1 MQHTHLYIN
10 GAHKSATSNETF
22 TSINP
27 ATGQSLA
34 TIDRASQAD
43 VDAAVVSSQAG
54 FAIWSAMMP
63 VERARILQKA
73 AQILRERNDAL
84 AELEVLDTGK
94 PLQEANCVDIASGAD
109 VIEYYAGLISGMQG
123 TQQDL
128 GKDAFFMSR
137 REPLGVCAGIGAWNY
152 PIQIACWKS
161 GPCLAAGNA
170 MIFKPSEETPLS
182 VMKLAEIF
190 TEAGLPDGVFN
201 VVQGDYR
208 VGQMLTAH
216 KDIVKVSFT
225 GESGTGK
232 KIMVDSASNLKQ
244 VTMELGGKS
253 PMLVFDDAKLD
264 NAVAGAMLANFYTQG
279 EVCTNGTRVFV
290 QAGVYDEFIAKVVQ
304 RANTIKLGD
313 PLDLDT
319 QMGALISAD
328 GYFVEP
334 TVFTDC
340 TDDMVHVKE
349 EIFGPVMSILKF
361 TDEDEVIARA
371 NDSDYGLAAG
381 VFSQDIS
388 RAHRVINQM
397 QAGIC
402 WINSWGDSPA
412 EMPVGG
418 YKQSGIGRENH
429 KMMLDHYQQTKNL
442 LVSYTETKRLEYR
455 IFQGQGSWMPEDA
468 VLIRNRSYQELSGCH
483 LAVPLMVQPQEAIV
497 VIVGWLQD
505 TECVSPN
512 PFVPKGK
519 VVLTARARLTQ
530 KRGAIGPKDAE
541 NGQLESMARVDVAR
555 IDKQTS
561 INLAPHYLELINADP
576 IVENVFLLEPPSTN
590 NGPHLA
596 YAIQWLLFFGVGII
610 GYPLFL
616 RRQAIHGE
624 NESLDN

>member
-1 MQHTHLYIN
+1 MQHTQLYIS
-10 GAHKSATSNETF
+10 GSLHAATSGETF
-22 TSINP
+22 NSVNP
-27 ATGQSLA
+27 ATGKPIA
-34 TIDRASQAD
+34 TIDQASQAD
-43 VDAAVVSSQAG
+43 VDLAVASAQAG
-54 FAIWSAMMP
+54 FAVWSAMAP
-63 VERARILQKA
+63 IERSRILRKA
-73 AQILRERNDAL
+73 AQLLRDRNDEL
-84 AELEVLDTGK
+84 AQLEVKDTGK

-109 VIEYYAGLISGMQG
+109 VIEYYAGLICGMQG

-128 GKDAFFMSR
+128 DANSFFMSR

-152 PIQIACWKS
+152 PIQIACWKA

-216 KDIVKVSFT
+216 HGIAKVSFT

-232 KIMVDSASNLKQ
+232 KIMADAATNLKQ

-290 QAGVYDEFIAKVVQ
+290 QAGVYDEFIAKVKV
-304 RANTIKLGD
+304 RAQAITLGD

-319 QMGALISAD
+319 QMGALISVKHLDKVLGYIDGAKQTSARLVCGGKRHLSPATKD

-334 TVFTDC
+334 TVFADC
-340 TDDMVHVKE
+340 TDDMVHVQE

-361 TDEDEVIARA
+361 TDEAEAIARA
-371 NDSDYGLAAG
+371 NATDYGLAAG

-418 YKQSGIGRENH
+418 YKQSGVGRENGPETLH
-429 KMMLDHYQQTKNL
+429 HYTQVKSVFVRLD
-442 LVSYTETKRLEYR
+442 
-455 IFQGQGSWMPEDA
+455 D
-468 VLIRNRSYQELSGCH
+468 
-483 LAVPLMVQPQEAIV
+483 
-497 VIVGWLQD
+497 
-505 TECVSPN
+505 
-512 PFVPKGK
+512 
-519 VVLTARARLTQ
+519 
-530 KRGAIGPKDAE
+530 
-541 NGQLESMARVDVAR
+541 LES
-555 IDKQTS
+555 
-561 INLAPHYLELINADP
+561 PY
-576 IVENVFLLEPPSTN
+576 
-590 NGPHLA
+590 
-596 YAIQWLLFFGVGII
+596 
-610 GYPLFL
+610 
-616 RRQAIHGE
+616 
-624 NESLDN
+624 

>member
-73 AQILRERNDAL
+73 AQILRERNDEL

-94 PLQEANCVDIASGAD
+94 PLQEANCVDIVSGAD
-109 VIEYYAGLISGMQG
+109 VIEYYAGLICGMQG

-319 QMGALISAD
+319 QMGALISAEHLEKVLGYIEGAKLTSARLACGGHRHQSAATKD

-418 YKQSGIGRENH
+418 YKQSGVGRENGPETLH
-429 KMMLDHYQQTKNL
+429 HYTQVKSVFVRLD
-442 LVSYTETKRLEYR
+442 
-455 IFQGQGSWMPEDA
+455 D
-468 VLIRNRSYQELSGCH
+468 
-483 LAVPLMVQPQEAIV
+483 
-497 VIVGWLQD
+497 
-505 TECVSPN
+505 
-512 PFVPKGK
+512 
-519 VVLTARARLTQ
+519 
-530 KRGAIGPKDAE
+530 
-541 NGQLESMARVDVAR
+541 LES
-555 IDKQTS
+555 
-561 INLAPHYLELINADP
+561 PY
-576 IVENVFLLEPPSTN
+576 
-590 NGPHLA
+590 
-596 YAIQWLLFFGVGII
+596 
-610 GYPLFL
+610 
-616 RRQAIHGE
+616 
-624 NESLDN
+624 

>member
-1 MQHTHLYIN
+1 MQHTQLYIN
-10 GAHKSATSNETF
+10 GSHQGATSGETF

-27 ATGQSLA
+27 ALGEPLA
-34 TIDRASQAD
+34 TIDQASQAD
-43 VDAAVVSSQAG
+43 VNLAVANAQAG
-54 FAIWSAMMP
+54 FALWSAMVP
-63 VERARILQKA
+63 VERSRILRRA
-73 AQILRERNDAL
+73 AQLLRDRNDEL
-84 AELEVLDTGK
+84 AELEVRDTGK

-109 VIEYYAGLISGMQG
+109 VIEYYAGLICGMQG

-128 GKDAFFMSR
+128 DAHSFFMSR

-152 PIQIACWKS
+152 PIQIACWKA

-170 MIFKPSEETPLS
+170 MVFKPSEETPLS

-216 KDIVKVSFT
+216 ADIAKVSFT

-232 KIMVDSASNLKQ
+232 KIMADSASNLKQ

-290 QAGVYDEFIAKVVQ
+290 QAGVYDEFIAKVKA
-304 RANTIKLGD
+304 RAEAIVLGD
-313 PLDLDT
+313 PLNLDT
-319 QMGALISAD
+319 QMGALISQQHMQKVLGYIDGAKQTSARLICGGGRHESAATKH

-334 TVFTDC
+334 TVFADC
-340 TDDMVHVKE
+340 SDDMVHVQE
-349 EIFGPVMSILKF
+349 EIFGPVMSVLKF
-361 TDEDEVIARA
+361 TDEDEAIARA
-371 NDSDYGLAAG
+371 NATDYGLAAG

-418 YKQSGIGRENH
+418 YKQSGIGRENGPETLH
-429 KMMLDHYQQTKNL
+429 HYTQVKSVFVRLD
-442 LVSYTETKRLEYR
+442 
-455 IFQGQGSWMPEDA
+455 D
-468 VLIRNRSYQELSGCH
+468 
-483 LAVPLMVQPQEAIV
+483 
-497 VIVGWLQD
+497 
-505 TECVSPN
+505 
-512 PFVPKGK
+512 
-519 VVLTARARLTQ
+519 
-530 KRGAIGPKDAE
+530 
-541 NGQLESMARVDVAR
+541 LES
-555 IDKQTS
+555 
-561 INLAPHYLELINADP
+561 PY
-576 IVENVFLLEPPSTN
+576 
-590 NGPHLA
+590 
-596 YAIQWLLFFGVGII
+596 
-610 GYPLFL
+610 
-616 RRQAIHGE
+616 
-624 NESLDN
+624 